1 MATDAGLTGRNG
13 PSYRKR
19 VAVGTE
25 PRATLERIAHRAWT
39 EAGSDEEAS
48 TEGKTHYPAIFLSDI
63 HLGTKDC
70 QAELLL
76 DFLKQHTCDR
86 LYLVGDIIDG
96 WRMKSSLYWP
106 QSHND
111 VLRRFLTLA
120 KRGTRVIY
128 VTGNHDE
135 FLRRYSDMTFGNL
148 ELVDE
153 AEHKGRDGSRYLVIH
168 GDQFDVVTLHHRWLA
183 FLGDLSYVLL
193 LRMNRVVNWV
203 RRRLGYGHW
212 SLAQYLKHKVKRA
225 VNFISEF
232 EEALANQCRKLGYSG
247 VVCGHIHHAEITD
260 YSGISYMNCGDW
272 VESCTA
278 LVENANGQ
286 FEILRW
292 GVAVAG
298 PAELGLVATATAEVA
313 AKAAEPLVAEADKV
327 PERRSA

>member
-1 MATDAGLTGRNG
+1 M
-13 PSYRKR
+13 
-19 VAVGTE
+19 
-25 PRATLERIAHRAWT
+25 
-39 EAGSDEEAS
+39 EADNSDDVNPD
-48 TEGKTHYPAIFLSDI
+48 GKKHYPAIFLSDI

-76 DFLKQHTCDR
+76 DFLKHHTCDR

-106 QSHND
+106 QPHND

-120 KRGTRVIY
+120 KRGTKVIY

-135 FLRRYSDMTFGNL
+135 FLRRYSQMTFGNL

-153 AEHKGRDGSRYLVIH
+153 AEHWGEDGRRYLVIH

-183 FLGDLSYVLL
+183 FLGDKSYEFL
-193 LRMNRVVNWV
+193 LRMNRVVNWA
-203 RRRLGYGHW
+203 RKRLGKEHW
-212 SLAQYLKHKVKRA
+212 SLAKYLKHKVKRA

-232 EEALANQCRKLGYSG
+232 EEALAAQCRRLGFEG
-247 VVCGHIHHAEITD
+247 VVCGHIHHAEITS
-260 YSGISYMNCGDW
+260 YGEITYMNCGDW

-278 LVENANGQ
+278 LVERTDGQ

-292 GVAVAG
+292 GVATGEAAGDVVPLVRPEHATADVAG
-298 PAELGLVATATAEVA
+298 EGL
-313 AKAAEPLVAEADKV
+313 AEAVDV
-327 PERRSA
+327 PDRRTA